1 MIFDMSEDELLK
13 SLDNTRQTF
22 LEAAN
27 AYQKDADTLFDSLP
41 YDDRLKVFCAV
52 VAKIA
57 KGELDE
63 RGTYRHVLYDT
74 FQFDYD
80 SYAAAQFAGYM
91 DLHNSIYGYEDL
103 HHLLTEFAERL
114 DVTDDN
120 LNKQVEDFLF
130 KRVY

>member
-1 MIFDMSEDELLK
+1 MSNDDLLK
-13 SLDNTRQTF
+13 NLESTRETF
-22 LEAAN
+22 LQAAN

-74 FQFDYD
+74 FQFDLD
-80 SYAAAQFAGYM
+80 SYATAQFAGYL
-91 DLHNSIYGYEDL
+91 DIHNAIYRHEDL
-103 HHLLTEFAERL
+103 FHLLTEFAEKL
-114 DVTDDN
+114 DVTNDN

-130 KRVY
+130 KKVY